1 MDPFGNNA
9 WDLIDYSS
17 FIDDVASTDFD
28 WGNQSGSA
36 LAEISAS
43 HTGGSS
49 QDKDCTER
57 ECPQKRG
64 RNDACSRVG
73 TKACRERLRR
83 EKLNDRQASCCIR
96 LLFLELS
103 STLEPGKPASAD
115 KLAILGDAIRV
126 LNQLRAESQE
136 YKGANEKLLEEI
148 KILKVE
154 KNELR
159 EEKLKLKA
167 DKARMEQQLKST
179 PASPAGFMPAHP
191 SAYQAG
197 AHKMPFL
204 PSYGLVPMWQYLPP
218 AVRDTSNDHELRP
231 PAA

>member
-1 MDPFGNNA
+1 MDSFDNNT

-36 LAEISAS
+36 IAEISAS

-49 QDKDCTER
+49 QDKECIER
-57 ECPQKRG
+57 ECPRKR
-64 RNDACSRVG
+64 
-73 TKACRERLRR
+73 
-83 EKLNDRQASCCIR
+83 
-96 LLFLELS
+96 FLELS
-103 STLEPGKPASAD
+103 STLEPGRPASTD

-136 YKGANEKLLEEI
+136 YKGTNEKLLEEI

-197 AHKMPFL
+197 AHKMPFF